1 MFGKGRWQDN
11 QPNALQKQANLEAAT
26 ALFRI
31 AHFRKNSSNAP

>member
-1 MFGKGRWQDN
+1 MFEKGRWQDN
-11 QPNALQKQANLEAAT
+11 QPNGLQKQANPETAM